1 MLRGSIVTVEIDV
14 TPKSLYAFSVVG
26 LPDKAVDE
34 ARDRVS
40 SALKN
45 SGFTSPK
52 TQNQK
57 VVVSLAPADLK
68 KEGSYFDLGIAI
80 GYLLSIE
87 EVVFDPSGKLFLGEL
102 ALNGEVLPIKG
113 VLPIIEEAKRRGF
126 TEVFVPKENAKEAAL
141 IEGVI
146 IYGVPTLSDLVLHI
160 NEKNQKG
167 VQKIY
172 LEQEPYSI
180 PANKEKEST
189 LDLSDIHGQE
199 TAKRALTIA
208 IAGGH
213 NIALYGPPGTGKTML
228 ARAARELLPD
238 LDIDSK
244 LEATGIH
251 SIAGTLGE
259 HVIIGNAPFRSPHHT
274 ASHIAIIGGGTIPK
288 PGEVTLAHHGILF
301 MDEFPEFEKRVIE
314 SLRQPLEEG
323 TVSISRAKGSA
334 IFPARFILIAAMNPC
349 PCGYKTSKAK
359 KCICTA
365 HDLARYERKLS
376 GPIMDRIDLW
386 VPVGE
391 ISYEALGEHTGGGN
405 ENTLAQDKIKSA
417 RMAQKKRFSAI
428 GKHGFKNSMMTN
440 RDMTAVC
447 PLSKEVRDIL
457 NMSAEKLSL
466 STRAYHRMIKVART
480 IADLDTKDEIET
492 GHILEALQYRPKG
505 IGAQ

>member
-1 MLRGSIVTVEIDV
+1 MLRGSIVTIEIDV

-45 SGFTSPK
+45 SSFTSPK

-87 EVVFDPSGKLFLGEL
+87 EISFSPSGKLFLGEL
-102 ALNGEVLPIKG
+102 ALNGEILPLKG
-113 VLPIIEEAKRRGF
+113 ILPIIEEAKRRGF
-126 TEVFVPKENAKEAAL
+126 TEVFLPTTNAKEAAL
-141 IEGVI
+141 IEGI
-146 IYGVPTLSDLVLHI
+146 TIYGVKTLSDLVLHI
-160 NEKNQKG
+160 NEKPEKG
-167 VQKIY
+167 IERVIIA
-172 LEQEPYSI
+172 QELHEIPIINEIKSI
-180 PANKEKEST
+180 

-199 TAKRALTIA
+199 TAKRALIIA

-228 ARAARELLPD
+228 ARAARELLPE

-251 SIAGTLGE
+251 SIAGILGE
-259 HVIIGNAPFRSPHHT
+259 QIVIGSAPFRSPHHT
-274 ASHIAIIGGGTIPK
+274 ASHVAIIGGGTIPK

-334 IFPARFILIAAMNPC
+334 LFPARFILIAAMNPC
-349 PCGYKTSKAK
+349 PCGYKTSKVK
-359 KCICTA
+359 KCICSA

-391 ISYEALGEHTGGGN
+391 ISYEALGDHKGGGN
-405 ENTLAQDKIKSA
+405 ENREAQEKIKKA
-417 RMAQKKRFSAI
+417 RELQRKRFSAI
-428 GKHGFKNSMMTN
+428 GKFGFKNSMMTN

-457 NMSAEKLSL
+457 NMSAEKLGL

-480 IADLDTKDEIET
+480 IADLDNKENIEAT
-492 GHILEALQYRPKG
+492 HILEALQYRPKG
-505 IGAQ
+505 IGSQ